1 MTHEEIFATLK
12 SLIADQFGISES
24 EVTMATSYED
34 TLGADSVDLVE
45 LSMSLEDEF
54 GLSEELS
61 EDDVASL
68 KTVGDTVNF
77 LVSKLNA

>member
-12 SLIADQFGISES
+12 TMIADQFAVDADSI
-24 EVTMATSYED
+24 TMATSYED

-45 LSMSLEDEF
+45 LSMSMEGEF
-54 GLSEELS
+54 GLDEID
-61 EDDVASL
+61 EDEVAGL

>member
-12 SLIADQFGISES
+12 SMICEQFGVDADS
-24 EVTMATSYED
+24 VTMATSYEEN
-34 TLGADSVDLVE
+34 LGADSVDLVE
-45 LSMSLEDEF
+45 LSLSMEDEF
-54 GLSEELS
+54 GLEEIA

>member
-12 SLIADQFGISES
+12 TLIADQFGVSES
-24 EVTMATSYED
+24 EITMATSYLD
-34 TLGADSVDLVE
+34 TLSADSVDLVE
-45 LSMSLEDEF
+45 LSMSMEDEF
-54 GLSEELS
+54 GLDVFDEE
-61 EDDVASL
+61 EVAGL

>member
-1 MTHEEIFATLK
+1 MTHEEICATLK

-45 LSMSLEDEF
+45 LSMSMEDAFGLDEF
-54 GLSEELS
+54 DEE
-61 EDDVASL
+61 EVAGL

>member
-12 SLIADQFGISES
+12 TMIADQFGVSEGD
-24 EVTMATSYED
+24 VTLATSYD
-34 TLGADSVDLVE
+34 DLGADSVDLVE
-45 LSMSLEDEF
+45 LSMSMEDEF

>member
-45 LSMSLEDEF
+45 LSMSMEDALGLDEF
-54 GLSEELS
+54 DEE
-61 EDDVASL
+61 EVAGL

-77 LVSKLNA
+77 HVSKLNA

>member
-12 SLIADQFGISES
+12 SLIADQFGIYES

-45 LSMSLEDEF
+45 LSMSMEDAFGLDEF
-54 GLSEELS
+54 DEE
-61 EDDVASL
+61 EVAGL

>member
-45 LSMSLEDEF
+45 LSMSMEDAFGLDEF
-54 GLSEELS
+54 DEE
-61 EDDVASL
+61 EVAGL

>member
-12 SLIADQFGISES
+12 SLVADQFGISES
-24 EVTMATSYED
+24 DVTLATSYD
-34 TLGADSVDLVE
+34 DIGADSVDLVE

-77 LVSKLNA
+77 IASKLNA

>member
-24 EVTMATSYED
+24 EVSMATSYED
-34 TLGADSVDLVE
+34 LGADSVDLVE
-45 LSMSLEDEF
+45 LSMSMEDEF
-54 GLSEELS
+54 GLDEFDEE
-61 EDDVASL
+61 EVAGL

-77 LVSKLNA
+77 LASKLSA

>member
-12 SLIADQFGISES
+12 SLIADLFGISES

-45 LSMSLEDEF
+45 LSMSMEDAFGLDEF
-54 GLSEELS
+54 DEE
-61 EDDVASL
+61 EVAGL

>member
-34 TLGADSVDLVE
+34 TLGADSVDLVA
-45 LSMSLEDEF
+45 LSMSMEDAFGLDEF
-54 GLSEELS
+54 DEE
-61 EDDVASL
+61 EVAGL

>member
-45 LSMSLEDEF
+45 LSLSMEDAFGLDEF
-54 GLSEELS
+54 DEE
-61 EDDVASL
+61 EVAGL
-68 KTVGDTVNF
+68 KTIGDTVNF

>member
-12 SLIADQFGISES
+12 SLIADQFGISVS

-45 LSMSLEDEF
+45 LSMSMEDAF
-54 GLSEELS
+54 GLEEFD
-61 EDDVASL
+61 EEEVAGL